1 VVDWGQLGVTS
12 RNLNFCTLS
21 PSRWAAEF
29 GLPDVKPV
37 QAAVMAKMEK
47 RLTDAIDSFGP
58 ETIIQSW
65 FSTIPQGADAM
76 RNLLTGFLNLAASKK
91 GGSE

>member
-1 VVDWGQLGVTS
+1 MKVRWEVDLTPEEAREV
-12 RNLNFCTLS
+12 
-21 PSRWAAEF
+21 F

-58 ETIIQSW
+58 ETVIQSW

>member
-1 VVDWGQLGVTS
+1 MRAGELHGMKIRWEVDITPEEAREVL
-12 RNLNFCTLS
+12 
-21 PSRWAAEF
+21 
-29 GLPDVKPV
+29 GLPDVKPM
-37 QAAVMAKMEK
+37 QAAVIGKMEK

-76 RNLLTGFLNLAASKK
+76 RSLFTGFLNLAASKK
-91 GGSE
+91 GE

>member
-1 VVDWGQLGVTS
+1 MKI
-12 RNLNFCTLS
+12 
-21 PSRWAAEF
+21 RWELDLTPEEAREVF

-58 ETIIQSW
+58 EAIIQSW

>member
-1 VVDWGQLGVTS
+1 MKIRWEVDLTPEEA
-12 RNLNFCTLS
+12 R
-21 PSRWAAEF
+21 EIF

-37 QAAVMAKMEK
+37 QAVVMAKMEK

>member
-1 VVDWGQLGVTS
+1 MKMRWEVE
-12 RNLNFCTLS
+12 CT
-21 PSRWAAEF
+21 AEEAREAL
-29 GLPDVKPV
+29 GLPDVKPM

-58 ETIIQSW
+58 EAVIRSW
-65 FSTIPQGADAM
+65 FATIPQGADEM
-76 RNLLTGFLNLAASKK
+76 RNLFRGFLNLAGSKK